1 MSKRPHSQARQFL
14 VFCFGGRPL
23 CFGLAHGQRI
33 AAQHQRNST
42 LERVAVVQRAA
53 AQHQRISAFLRVN
66 MRPHVSR
73 ARDRFCIGHRFLHV
87 HFVWCV
93 QATMSAE
100 TAEQVVRARLGAAR
114 VLLERA
120 WGSPTHA
127 SVSRIQMA
135 AVVECLRGQKLT
147 AEDAASLLDRVLEI
161 RWTPEDA
168 HSLLAALQ
176 PSGPAVVA
184 RRSAQ
189 DYEAI
194 VQYCTEDF
202 SESHLALLSACS
214 CLAAARPAFARAR
227 KSSSPPARRCQRM

>member
-1 MSKRPHSQARQFL
+1 
-14 VFCFGGRPL
+14 
-23 CFGLAHGQRI
+23 
-33 AAQHQRNST
+33 
-42 LERVAVVQRAA
+42 VQRAA
-53 AQHQRISAFLRVN
+53 AQHQRISAFLRVYEGN

-87 HFVWCV
+87 QFVWCV
-93 QATMSAE
+93 QATMSAA

-147 AEDAASLLDRVLEI
+147 AENAASLLDRVLEI

-227 KSSSPPARRCQRM
+227 KSSSPPARHCQRM